1 VKPAGVIVSVVDTLS
16 PALFKDRGIR
26 FERISSAPSGE
37 QLAVFAAQAGRKQL
51 RPHVQ
56 TIYPLAEA
64 ARAHEESRAGHVRG
78 KLVLAL

>member
-1 VKPAGVIVSVVDTLS
+1 MIVSVVDILDAE
-16 PALFKDRGIR
+16 ALKARGVR
-26 FERISSAPSGE
+26 FERISSVPSGE
-37 QLAVFAAQAGRKQL
+37 QLAAFAAHAGRKKL

-64 ARAHEESRAGHVRG
+64 ARAQEESRAGHVRG